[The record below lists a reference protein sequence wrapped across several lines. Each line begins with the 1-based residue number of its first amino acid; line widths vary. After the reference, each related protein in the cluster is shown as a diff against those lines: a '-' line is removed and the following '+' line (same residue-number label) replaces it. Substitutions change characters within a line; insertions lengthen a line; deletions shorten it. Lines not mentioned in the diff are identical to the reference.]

1 MGRSTNEGTPLYAQ
15 IEFLERK
22 NAELEKECEEQA
34 RLVGMGGEREAALQ
48 AEVERLKKLA
58 AEQDRMLGARPCQ
71 YDRCLH
77 YRVLRREVHT
87 WRDHF
92 TELTFHPTT
101 GTLVLK

>member
-1 MGRSTNEGTPLYAQ
+1 MGRSTEV
-15 IEFLERK
+15 ERLSQELAEHK
-22 NAELEKECEEQA
+22 LFHDLAMKELE
-34 RLVGMGGEREAALQ
+34 

-58 AEQDRMLGARPCQ
+58 SEQDRMLGARPCQ
-71 YDRCLH
+71 YDRCIH